1 MSEYSVPPAVPGR
14 ESFAPGPAVGQRP
27 VRSRSIPRGVRIIG
41 GILVG
46 VVVYLLGVLVSAM
59 ALTANA
65 WAFSAGE
72 LNDTGIAC
80 ILLLILA
87 WGTVFFRTRWPW
99 VPFVIGGALTIG
111 WGDALLLLIALF
123 HLVLRAPRRQA
134 ITASAVGTAVVVFA
148 MVRMCLTPAERNP
161 FSLFFLPDPAQV
173 SGIEASIPPDD
184 SHLAIRIITVAAGVI
199 GLATALGV
207 GVLLRRTKRMRT
219 VESIAEREA
228 LRRESLSA
236 ELARQSEREL
246 LARELHDT
254 LSLRLSVISLHTG
267 ALEVGSQT
275 DPEVASTASALRQE
289 ARASLEDLRNL
300 VGGVRNGSLSD
311 LRTQRESAEPPNR
324 ATMAAIPQLIASVQ
338 STGTTVRPLI
348 IIQDVDACPAALDRA
363 IYRIVQESLTNAL
376 KHAPGAPVT
385 VDVTAS
391 AAEGARITV
400 SNPLSHAQG
409 MIDAP
414 HRQEPQLGATGSGA
428 GLVGIRERASMF
440 AGEVCAYSHG
450 SRFHKYP

>member
-1 MSEYSVPPAVPGR
+1 
-14 ESFAPGPAVGQRP
+14 
-27 VRSRSIPRGVRIIG
+27 VRSRTIPRGVRIVG

-46 VVVYLLGVLVSAM
+46 VVLYLLGVFVSAM

-87 WGTVFFRTRWPW
+87 WGTVFLRTRWPW
-99 VPFVIGGALTIG
+99 VPFAIGGVLTVG

-134 ITASAVGTAVVVFA
+134 IAASAVGSAVVVFA
-148 MVRMCLTPAERNP
+148 MVRMCLAPAERNP
-161 FSLFFLPDPAQV
+161 FSIFFLPDPAQV
-173 SGIEASIPPDD
+173 SGIEASTPPDD

-199 GLATALGV
+199 GLAAALGV

-219 VESIAEREA
+219 VESIAQREA
-228 LRRESLSA
+228 LRNESLSA

-254 LSLRLSVISLHTG
+254 LSHRLSVISLHTG

-289 ARASLEDLRNL
+289 ARASLEDLRHL

-311 LRTQRESAEPPNR
+311 LRTQRESAAPPNR
-324 ATMAAIPQLIASVQ
+324 ATMAAIPQLVASVQ

-348 IIQDVDACPAALDRA
+348 IIQDVDACPPALDRA

-385 VDVTAS
+385 VDVTVS

-400 SNPLSHAQG
+400 TNPLSHTPG
-409 MIDAP
+409 MTDVPPRPHYAP
-414 HRQEPQLGATGSGA
+414 GATRGFSRSPTRWEFGRAELRGRGYRGSHPLRLRSLA
-428 GLVGIRERASMF
+428 I
-440 AGEVCAYSHG
+440 
-450 SRFHKYP
+450 